1 MKNTLLGLVFALM
14 VALFLYREFSPAV
27 SAEIEF
33 HTENEYISKYRDAAI
48 LEMKIFKIPASITL
62 AQALLESAA
71 GKSDLATKAN
81 NHFGIKCKGDW
92 WGETYYFTD
101 DKPNECFRKYPSVS
115 DSYRDHSVFLSGAKR
130 YSALFKLDP
139 CDYKGWAEGLQKAGY
154 ATDINYAKKLI
165 TKIELHNLAALDVSL
180 K

>member
-1 MKNTLLGLVFALM
+1 MKNLLIGLFFSFIVIF
-14 VALFLYREFSPAV
+14 FIYREFSPAV

-33 HTENEYISKYRDAAI
+33 KTESEYISKYRDAAI

-92 WGETYYFTD
+92 WGETYKYTD
-101 DKPNECFRKYPSVS
+101 DLKDECFRKYPTVL
-115 DSYRDHSVFLSGAKR
+115 DSYRDHSVFLAGAKR
-130 YSALFKLDP
+130 YAFLFKLDP
-139 CDYKGWAEGLQKAGY
+139 CDYKGWAEGLLKAGY
-154 ATDINYAKKLI
+154 ATDPGYSKKLI
-165 TKIELHNLAALDVSL
+165 AKIELHNLSL
-180 K
+180 MDK